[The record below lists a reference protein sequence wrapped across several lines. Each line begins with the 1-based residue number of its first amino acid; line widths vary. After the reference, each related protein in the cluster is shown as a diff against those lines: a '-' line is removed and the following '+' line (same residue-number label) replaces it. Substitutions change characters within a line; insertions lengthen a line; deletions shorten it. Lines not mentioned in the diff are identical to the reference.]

1 MSILTPAS
9 YPQGMGDE
17 TSNAKTSND
26 KYQQS
31 YSALRYVF
39 FMRHGTSMVFKIKT
53 IPPQPLVLGTI
64 AFPNGLQETA
74 CAGAITKPLN
84 DT

>member
-1 MSILTPAS
+1 
-9 YPQGMGDE
+9 MGDE

-39 FMRHGTSMVFKIKT
+39 FMRHGTSMVCIQDKNHSA
-53 IPPQPLVLGTI
+53 QALVLGTI